1 MAVLLVF
8 FCALVIFCLIK
19 FLMMLRPP
27 DFISVT
33 ALRKTSLG
41 ENRTALTNN
50 HPISINV
57 IQVSHHD
64 PKGNSPSNLSQHSSK
79 IACPRLKYSRR
90 VKIEKTDKY
99 TQVNQYML
107 KELIGQGSYGMVQLA
122 YNKSDD
128 LHYAMKIVSKKK
140 IMKKSGFFGR
150 LAPRRNNTASAS
162 HPLDRI
168 NREINILKK
177 LDHPNIV
184 KLVEVLDDPV
194 QDNLYLAFEL
204 LDLGP
209 VVLDAPNENPMEEI
223 QARIYFRDLL
233 LGIEYLHHNH
243 VVHRDI
249 KPANLLLGSD
259 KKLRIADFGVSS
271 EFHGA
276 DDIVLETTAGTP
288 AFHAPEELGVGK
300 FHGKAADIWAMGI
313 TLYFFVYGVLP
324 FNDTNIFALH
334 KLIQQEELRF
344 PDENSISTKLKDLL
358 VRMLCKDPNQRITI
372 PEIKKHPWVTC
383 EGTWLFEEKVDSCS
397 SVERLIDDIVVD
409 ECSLSPVT
417 SILSIAYFSSLTHLV
432 KSLFLKHSFQLPFRD
447 N

>member
-1 MAVLLVF
+1 MY
-8 FCALVIFCLIK
+8 I
-19 FLMMLRPP
+19 
-27 DFISVT
+27 
-33 ALRKTSLG
+33 
-41 ENRTALTNN
+41 
-50 HPISINV
+50 
-57 IQVSHHD
+57 
-64 PKGNSPSNLSQHSSK
+64 LSW
-79 IACPRLKYSRR
+79 
-90 VKIEKTDKY
+90 
-99 TQVNQYML
+99 
-107 KELIGQGSYGMVQLA
+107 
-122 YNKSDD
+122 
-128 LHYAMKIVSKKK
+128 
-140 IMKKSGFFGR
+140 
-150 LAPRRNNTASAS
+150 
-162 HPLDRI
+162 
-168 NREINILKK
+168 NIY
-177 LDHPNIV
+177 V
-184 KLVEVLDDPV
+184 
-194 QDNLYLAFEL
+194 AFEL

-233 LGIEYLHHNH
+233 LGIEYRKNICPFRNFKAFIFLMVMVLFISVHHNH

-313 TLYFFVYGVLP
+313 TLYFFVCGVLP

-334 KLIQQEELRF
+334 KLIQHEELRF
-344 PDENSISTKLKDLL
+344 PDENLISTQLKDLL

-432 KSLFLKHSFQLPFRD
+432 KSLFLKHSFQLSFRD